1 MTTGGR
7 DHDLIVRDPDHGQTK
22 GYLVLL
28 LRSKLTPEFSFFS
41 GHELLVTSKGSSTNL
56 IIGLHGR
63 I

>member
-1 MTTGGR
+1 MT
-7 DHDLIVRDPDHGQTK
+7 IEERDPDRVVQDPDNGQTK
-22 GYLVLL
+22 GHLVLL

-41 GHELLVTSKGSSTNL
+41 GHELLVTSKGSSTIL